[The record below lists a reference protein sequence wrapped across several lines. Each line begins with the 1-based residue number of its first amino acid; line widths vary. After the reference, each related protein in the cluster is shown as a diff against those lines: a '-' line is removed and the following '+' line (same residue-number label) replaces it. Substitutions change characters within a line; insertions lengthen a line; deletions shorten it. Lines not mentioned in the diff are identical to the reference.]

1 MARCEDN
8 PIRIPVSWL
17 RELPIGWWWWASGF
31 QGNAGGEGTCDGN
44 HPIIG
49 SLHNRNTVVKNLA
62 KYKKTQKVTLALVTR
77 QRTPVNK
84 ESFLHSLSLSRSPA
98 PVE

>member
-17 RELPIGWWWWASGF
+17 PELPIGWWWWASGF

-44 HPIIG
+44 HQ
-49 SLHNRNTVVKNLA
+49 
-62 KYKKTQKVTLALVTR
+62 YM
-77 QRTPVNK
+77 
-84 ESFLHSLSLSRSPA
+84 
-98 PVE
+98 